1 MTSRLPVRRPTTHAP
16 MINNPDNMRKIV
28 LFLALVLS
36 TVAFAQAS
44 DPVIMTINGVSVPRS
59 EFEYSYNKNNSA
71 DVIDKKSVDEYVD
84 LFINYKLK
92 VAAAL
97 DAHYDTLSSFKQ
109 EYAMYRD
116 QQVRPTMVTD
126 ADVLVEAKK
135 VYERAKEQ
143 IGSRGLILPAHI
155 LIRVST
161 KATQAEQDKAK
172 QRIDS
177 VYKALRGGADFAE
190 MAKKVSD
197 DKQTAVNGGK
207 LPYWIGPNQT
217 LKEVEDAA
225 YALQKDEMSEPVLS
239 PVGWHV
245 ILMKGRKQLEP
256 FDSLKAQ
263 IVKSIEQ
270 QGIRDQIAQ
279 QRVKNEVAA
288 SSGALTSQQVMDRR
302 ADSLAAADPEMKY
315 LMKEYHDGLLLYEIS
330 KQVVWDKGSS
340 DEAGLQA
347 YFKDHQKDYAWSE
360 PRYKGIAYHVKDK
373 ADVKAVKKCVK
384 KLPFD
389 QWADKLRSTFN
400 PDSVVRIRVEIGV
413 FKPGDNALV
422 DTEVFKTAPKKGA
435 DDKQAA
441 VLKDY
446 PISAVYGKK
455 LKRPEHYNDVRGQVV
470 ADYQDMLEKAWV
482 YDLRQ
487 KYTFTVN
494 KDVLK
499 TVNKHQ

>member
-1 MTSRLPVRRPTTHAP
+1 MKIRNRCSMIRCECFMIRHRCLFAISLSFIIYHLSFLPV
-16 MINNPDNMRKIV
+16 
-28 LFLALVLS
+28 FS
-36 TVAFAQAS
+36 QSS
-44 DPVIMTINGVSVPRS
+44 DPIVMTINGVPVPRS
-59 EFEYSYNKNNSA
+59 EFEYSYNKNNGA
-71 DVIDKKSVDEYVD
+71 DVIDKKTVDEYVD

-97 DAHYDTLSSFKQ
+97 EAKYDTLTSFKQ
-109 EYAMYRD
+109 EYTMYRD

-126 ADVLVEAKK
+126 ADVLQEAKRT
-135 VYERAKEQ
+135 YDRAKEQ
-143 IGSRGLILPAHI
+143 VGTRGLILPAHI

-161 KATQAEQDKAK
+161 QATSTEQAKAR

-177 VYKALRGGADFAE
+177 IYRALKGGADFAE
-190 MAKKVSD
+190 LAQKVSD
-197 DKQTAVNGGK
+197 DRSTAANGGQ
-207 LPYWIGPNQT
+207 LPYWIHQNQAF
-217 LKEVEDAA
+217 KEFEDVAF
-225 YALQKDEMSEPVLS
+225 ALQTGELSAPFQS

-256 FDSLKAQ
+256 FDSLKVQ

-270 QGIRDQIAQ
+270 QGVRDQIAQ
-279 QRVKNEVAA
+279 QRVKSEVAA
-288 SSGALTSQQVMDRR
+288 SNGTVTAEKVMDRR

-330 KQVVWDKGSS
+330 KKMVWDKGSN

-347 YFKDHQKDYAWSE
+347 YFKDHQKDYAWPE

-373 ADVKAVKKCVK
+373 ADVKAVKKSVK

-400 PDSVVRIRVEIGV
+400 PDSIVRIRVEIGI

-435 DDKQAA
+435 DEKQATI
-441 VLKDY
+441 LKDY

-455 LKRPEHYNDVRGQVV
+455 LKRPESYADVRGQVV
-470 ADYQDMLEKAWV
+470 SDYQDMLEKAWV

-487 KYTFTVN
+487 KYPFSVN

-499 TVNKHQ
+499 TVNKH

>member
-1 MTSRLPVRRPTTHAP
+1 
-16 MINNPDNMRKIV
+16 MRKII
-28 LFLALVLS
+28 LFLALVSS
-36 TVAFAQAS
+36 TMVLAQVS
-44 DPVIMTINGVSVPRS
+44 DPVVMTINGVPVPRS
-59 EFEYSYNKNNSA
+59 EFEYSYNKNNGA
-71 DVIDKKSVDEYVD
+71 DVIDKKTIDEYVD

-97 DAHYDTLSSFKQ
+97 DAHYDTLTSFKQ
-109 EYAMYRD
+109 EYTMYRD

-135 VYERAKEQ
+135 TYDRAKEQ
-143 IGSRGLILPAHI
+143 IGPRGLILPAHI
-155 LIRVST
+155 LIRVSST
-161 KATQAEQDKAK
+161 GAA
-172 QRIDS
+172 
-177 VYKALRGGADFAE
+177 GG
-190 MAKKVSD
+190 
-197 DKQTAVNGGK
+197 Q
-207 LPYWIGPNQT
+207 LPYWIGPNQAF
-217 LKEVEDAA
+217 KEFEDAA
-225 YALQKDEMSEPVLS
+225 YALQTGEMSQPVQS

-270 QGIRDQIAQ
+270 QGVRDQIAK
-279 QRVKNEVAA
+279 QRVQNEVTA
-288 SSGALTSQQVMDRR
+288 SSGRLTAEKVMDRR

-330 KQVVWDKGSS
+330 KQVVWDKGSN

-360 PRYKGIAYHVKDK
+360 PHYKGIAYHVKNK

-400 PDSVVRIRVEIGV
+400 PDSVVRIRVEIGI
-413 FKPGDNALV
+413 FKPGDNAFV
-422 DTEVFKTAPKKGA
+422 DTEVFKTAPKK
-435 DDKQAA
+435 DTDEKQAA

-455 LKRPEHYNDVRGQVV
+455 LKRPENYTDVRGQVV
-470 ADYQDMLEKAWV
+470 SDYQDMLEKAWV
-482 YDLRQ
+482 YDLRR
-487 KYTFTVN
+487 KYAFSVN
-494 KDVLK
+494 KDILK
-499 TVNKHQ
+499 TVNKH

>member
-1 MTSRLPVRRPTTHAP
+1 
-16 MINNPDNMRKIV
+16 MRKVV
-28 LFLALVLS
+28 LFLALVS
-36 TVAFAQAS
+36 SIMVYAQAS
-44 DPVIMTINGVSVPRS
+44 DPVIMTINGVPVPRS
-59 EFEYSYNKNNSA
+59 EFEYSYNKNNGA
-71 DVIDKKSVDEYVD
+71 DVIDKKTVDEYVD

-109 EYAMYRD
+109 EYTMYRD
-116 QQVRPTMVTD
+116 QQVRPTMATD
-126 ADVLVEAKK
+126 ADVLIEAKK
-135 VYERAKEQ
+135 VYDRAKEQ
-143 IGSRGLILPAHI
+143 IGPRGLILPAHI

-172 QRIDS
+172 LRIDS
-177 VYKALRGGADFAE
+177 VYNALRGGADFAE
-190 MAKKVSD
+190 LAKKVSD
-197 DKQTAVNGGK
+197 DKQTAVNGGQ
-207 LPYWIGPNQT
+207 LPYWIGPNQSI
-217 LKEVEDAA
+217 KEFEEAA
-225 YALQKDEMSEPVLS
+225 YDLQKDEMSQPVLS

-245 ILMKGRKQLEP
+245 ILMKDRKQLEP

-263 IVKSIEQ
+263 IVKNIEQ
-270 QGIRDQIAQ
+270 QGVRDHIAK
-279 QRVKNEVAA
+279 QRIKNEVDA
-288 SSGALTSQQVMDRR
+288 SSGALTSEKVMDLR
-302 ADSLAAADPEMKY
+302 ADSLAAVDPEMKY

-347 YFKDHQKDYAWSE
+347 YFRDHQKDYAWSE
-360 PRYKGIAYHVKDK
+360 PHYKGIAYHVKDK
-373 ADVKAVKKCVK
+373 ADIKAVKKCVK

-400 PDSVVRIRVEIGV
+400 PDSIVRIRVEIGI

-422 DTEVFKTAPKKGA
+422 DTDVFKTTPKKGA
-435 DDKQAA
+435 NEKQAA

-455 LKRPEHYNDVRGQVV
+455 LKRPEDYTDVRGQVV
-470 ADYQDMLEKAWV
+470 SDYQDMLEKAWV
-482 YDLRQ
+482 YDLRK
-487 KYTFTVN
+487 KYAFSVN

-499 TVNKHQ
+499 TVNKH

>member
-1 MTSRLPVRRPTTHAP
+1 
-16 MINNPDNMRKIV
+16 MRKIV
-28 LFLALVLS
+28 LFLALVS
-36 TVAFAQAS
+36 SIMAFSQVS
-44 DPVIMTINGVSVPRS
+44 DPVIMTINGVPVPRS
-59 EFEYSYNKNNSA
+59 EFEYSYNKNNGT
-71 DVIDKKSVDEYVD
+71 DVIDKKTVDEYVD

-109 EYAMYRD
+109 EYTMYRD
-116 QQVRPTMVTD
+116 QQVRPTMATD

-135 VYERAKEQ
+135 VYDRAKEQ
-143 IGSRGLILPAHI
+143 IGTRGLILPAHI

-190 MAKKVSD
+190 LAKKVSD
-197 DKQTAVNGGK
+197 DKQTAINGGQ
-207 LPYWIGPNQT
+207 LPYWIGPNQSI
-217 LKEVEDAA
+217 KEFEDAA
-225 YALQKDEMSEPVLS
+225 YALQKDEMSQPVLS

-245 ILMKGRKQLEP
+245 ILMKDRKQLEP

-270 QGIRDQIAQ
+270 QGIRDHIAK
-279 QRVKNEVAA
+279 QRIKSEVDA
-288 SSGALTSQQVMDRR
+288 SSGALTSEKVMDLR
-302 ADSLAAADPEMKY
+302 ADSLAAVDPEMKY
-315 LMKEYHDGLLLYEIS
+315 LMKEYYDGLLLYEIS

-360 PRYKGIAYHVKDK
+360 PHYKGIAYHVKDK
-373 ADVKAVKKCVK
+373 ADIKAVKKCVK

-400 PDSVVRIRVEIGV
+400 PDSVVRIRVEIGI

-422 DTEVFKTAPKKGA
+422 DTEVFKTTPKKGA
-435 DDKQAA
+435 KEKQAA

-455 LKRPEHYNDVRGQVV
+455 LKRPENYTDVRGQVV
-470 ADYQDMLEKAWV
+470 SDYQDMLEKAWV
-482 YDLRQ
+482 YDLRR
-487 KYTFTVN
+487 KYAFSVN

-499 TVNKHQ
+499 TVNKH

>member
-1 MTSRLPVRRPTTHAP
+1 MRRV
-16 MINNPDNMRKIV
+16 I
-28 LFLALVLS
+28 LFLGIVSS
-36 TVAFAQAS
+36 TLAFAQAS
-44 DPVIMTINGVSVPRS
+44 DPVVMTINGVPVPRS
-59 EFEYSYNKNNSA
+59 EFEYSYNKNNGA
-71 DVIDKKSVDEYVD
+71 DVIDKKTVDEYVD

-109 EYAMYRD
+109 EYTMYRD
-116 QQVRPTMVTD
+116 QQVRPTMVSD
-126 ADVLVEAKK
+126 ADVLMEAKK
-135 VYERAKEQ
+135 TYERAKEQ
-143 IGSRGLILPAHI
+143 IGPRGLILPAHI

-161 KATQAEQDKAK
+161 KATQAEQNKAK

-177 VYKALRGGADFAE
+177 VYRALKDGADFAE
-190 MAKKVSD
+190 LAKKVSD
-197 DKQTAVNGGK
+197 DKSTGAAGGQ
-207 LPYWIGPNQT
+207 LPYWIGPNQAF
-217 LKEVEDAA
+217 EEFENAA
-225 YALQKDEMSEPVLS
+225 YALQTGEMSQPVQS

-256 FDSLKAQ
+256 FDSLKTQ
-263 IVKSIEQ
+263 IVRSIEQ
-270 QGIRDQIAQ
+270 QGVRDQIAQ
-279 QRVKNEVAA
+279 QRVKSEVEA
-288 SSGALTSQQVMDRR
+288 SSGTLTAEKVMDRR
-302 ADSLAAADPEMKY
+302 ADSLAAVDPEMKY

-340 DEAGLQA
+340 DEVGLQA

-360 PRYKGIAYHVKDK
+360 PRYKGIAYHVKEK
-373 ADVKAVKKCVK
+373 GDVKAVKKCVK

-400 PDSVVRIRVEIGV
+400 PDSVVRIRVEIGI

-422 DTEVFKTAPKKGA
+422 DTEVFKTAPKDGA
-435 DDKQAA
+435 NGKQAA

-455 LKRPEHYNDVRGQVV
+455 LKRPENYTDVRGQVV
-470 ADYQDMLEKAWV
+470 SDYQDMLEKAWV

-487 KYTFTVN
+487 RYAFSVN

-499 TVNKHQ
+499 TVNKH

>member
-1 MTSRLPVRRPTTHAP
+1 
-16 MINNPDNMRKIV
+16 MRKVI
-28 LFLALVLS
+28 LFLGIVSS
-36 TVAFAQAS
+36 TLAFAQAS
-44 DPVIMTINGVSVPRS
+44 DPVVMTINGVPVPRS
-59 EFEYSYNKNNSA
+59 EFEYSYNKNNGA
-71 DVIDKKSVDEYVD
+71 DVIDKKTVDEYVD

-109 EYAMYRD
+109 EYTMYRD
-116 QQVRPTMVTD
+116 QQVRPTMVSD
-126 ADVLVEAKK
+126 ADVLMEAKK
-135 VYERAKEQ
+135 TYERAKEQ
-143 IGSRGLILPAHI
+143 IGPRGLILPAHI

-161 KATQAEQDKAK
+161 KATQAEQNKAK

-177 VYKALRGGADFAE
+177 VYRALKGGADFAE
-190 MAKKVSD
+190 LAKKVSD
-197 DKQTAVNGGK
+197 DKSTGAVGGQ
-207 LPYWIGPNQT
+207 LPYWIGPNQAF
-217 LKEVEDAA
+217 EEFENAA
-225 YALQKDEMSEPVLS
+225 YALQTGEMSQPVQS

-256 FDSLKAQ
+256 FDSLKTQ
-263 IVKSIEQ
+263 IVRSIEQ
-270 QGIRDQIAQ
+270 QGVRDQIAQ
-279 QRVKNEVAA
+279 QRVKSEVEA
-288 SSGALTSQQVMDRR
+288 SSGTLTAEKVMDRR
-302 ADSLAAADPEMKY
+302 ADSLAAVDPEMKY

-360 PRYKGIAYHVKDK
+360 PRYKGIAYHVKEK
-373 ADVKAVKKCVK
+373 GDVKAVKKCVK

-400 PDSVVRIRVEIGV
+400 PDSVVRIRVEIGI

-422 DTEVFKTAPKKGA
+422 DTEVFKTAPKDGA
-435 DDKQAA
+435 NGKQAA

-455 LKRPEHYNDVRGQVV
+455 LKRPENYTDVRGQVV
-470 ADYQDMLEKAWV
+470 SDYQDMLEKAWV

-487 KYTFTVN
+487 RYAFSVN

-499 TVNKHQ
+499 TVNKH

>member
-1 MTSRLPVRRPTTHAP
+1 MKLK
-16 MINNPDNMRKIV
+16 MI
-28 LFLALVLS
+28 LAACLMS
-36 TVAFAQAS
+36 TAAVAQT
-44 DPVIMTINGVSVPRS
+44 DPIIMTINGVPVPRS
-59 EFEYSYNKNNSA
+59 EFEYSYNKNNGA

-109 EYAMYRD
+109 EYTMYRD

-126 ADVLVEAKK
+126 ADVLAEAKK
-135 VYERAKEQ
+135 VYDRAKEQ
-143 IGSRGLILPAHI
+143 IGPRGLILPAHI

-161 KATQAEQDKAK
+161 KATQTEQDQAK
-172 QRIDS
+172 LRIDS
-177 VYKALRGGADFAE
+177 VYNALRSGADFAE
-190 MAKKVSD
+190 LAKKVSD
-197 DKQTAVNGGK
+197 DKQTAVNGGQ
-207 LPYWIGPNQT
+207 LPYWIGPNQSI
-217 LKEVEDAA
+217 KEFEDAA
-225 YALQKDEMSEPVLS
+225 YALQKDEMSQPVLS

-245 ILMKGRKQLEP
+245 ILMKDRKQLEP

-263 IVKSIEQ
+263 IVKNIEQ
-270 QGIRDQIAQ
+270 QGVRDHIAK
-279 QRVKNEVAA
+279 QRIQSEVDA
-288 SSGALTSQQVMDRR
+288 SAGSLTSEKVMDRR
-302 ADSLAAADPEMKY
+302 ADSLAAVDPEMKY

-330 KQVVWDKGSS
+330 KKLVWDKGSA

-360 PRYKGIAYHVKDK
+360 PHYKGIAYHVKDK
-373 ADVKAVKKCVK
+373 ADVKAVKNCVK

-400 PDSVVRIRVEIGV
+400 PDSVVRIRVEIGI

-422 DTEVFKTAPKKGA
+422 DTEVFKTTPKKGTG
-435 DDKQAA
+435 DKQAT

-455 LKRPEHYNDVRGQVV
+455 LKRPEDYNDVRGQVV
-470 ADYQDMLEKAWV
+470 SDYQDMLEKAWV
-482 YDLRQ
+482 YDLRK
-487 KYTFTVN
+487 KYAFSVN

-499 TVNKHQ
+499 TVNKH

>member
-1 MTSRLPVRRPTTHAP
+1 
-16 MINNPDNMRKIV
+16 MRKVI
-28 LFLALVLS
+28 LFLGLVSS
-36 TVAFAQAS
+36 TLAFAQAS
-44 DPVIMTINGVSVPRS
+44 DPVVMTINGVPVPRS
-59 EFEYSYNKNNSA
+59 EFEYSYNKNNGA
-71 DVIDKKSVDEYVD
+71 DVIDKKTVDEYVD

-109 EYAMYRD
+109 EYTMYRD
-116 QQVRPTMVTD
+116 QQVRPTMVSD
-126 ADVLVEAKK
+126 ADVLMEAKK
-135 VYERAKEQ
+135 TYERAKEQ
-143 IGSRGLILPAHI
+143 IGPRGLILPAHI

-161 KATQAEQDKAK
+161 KATQAEQNKAK

-177 VYKALRGGADFAE
+177 VYRALKGGADFAE
-190 MAKKVSD
+190 LAKKVSD
-197 DKQTAVNGGK
+197 DKSTGAVGGQ
-207 LPYWIGPNQT
+207 LPYWIGPNQAF
-217 LKEVEDAA
+217 EEFENAA
-225 YALQKDEMSEPVLS
+225 YALQTGEMSQPVQS

-256 FDSLKAQ
+256 FDSLKTQ
-263 IVKSIEQ
+263 IVRSIEQ
-270 QGIRDQIAQ
+270 QGVRDQIAQ
-279 QRVKNEVAA
+279 QRVKSEVEA
-288 SSGALTSQQVMDRR
+288 SSGTLTAEKVMDRR
-302 ADSLAAADPEMKY
+302 ADSLAAVDPEMKY

-360 PRYKGIAYHVKDK
+360 PRYKGIAYHVKEK
-373 ADVKAVKKCVK
+373 GDVKAVKKCVK

-400 PDSVVRIRVEIGV
+400 PDSVVRIRVEIGI

-422 DTEVFKTAPKKGA
+422 DTEVFKTAPKDGA
-435 DDKQAA
+435 NGKQAA

-455 LKRPEHYNDVRGQVV
+455 LKRPENYTDVRGQVV
-470 ADYQDMLEKAWV
+470 SDYQDMLEKAWV

-487 KYTFTVN
+487 RYAFSVN

-499 TVNKHQ
+499 TVNKH

>member
-1 MTSRLPVRRPTTHAP
+1 
-16 MINNPDNMRKIV
+16 MRKFV
-28 LFLALVLS
+28 LFLALVTS
-36 TVAFAQAS
+36 TVAFSQAS
-44 DPVIMTINGVSVPRS
+44 DPIVMTVNGVPVPRS
-59 EFEYSYNKNNSA
+59 EFEYSYNKNNGT

-109 EYAMYRD
+109 EYTMYRD
-116 QQVRPTMVTD
+116 QQVRPTIATD
-126 ADVLVEAKK
+126 ADVLVEARK

-143 IGSRGLILPAHI
+143 VGPRGLILPAHI

-177 VYKALRGGADFAE
+177 VYNALRGGADFAE

-207 LPYWIGPNQT
+207 LPYWIGPNQS
-217 LKEVEDAA
+217 LKEFEDAA
-225 YALQKDEMSEPVLS
+225 YALQEGEMSQPVLS

-270 QGIRDQIAQ
+270 QGIREQIAQ
-279 QRVKNEVAA
+279 QRVKSEVEA

-360 PRYKGIAYHVKDK
+360 PRYKGIAYYVKDK

-400 PDSVVRIRVEIGV
+400 PDSVVRIRVEIGI

-422 DTEVFKTAPKKGA
+422 DTEVFKTAPKKTA

-446 PISAVYGKK
+446 PVSAVYGKK
-455 LKRPEHYNDVRGQVV
+455 LKRPENYNDVRGQVV

-482 YDLRQ
+482 YDLRK
-487 KYTFTVN
+487 KYAFSVN

-499 TVNKHQ
+499 TVNKHK

>member
-1 MTSRLPVRRPTTHAP
+1 
-16 MINNPDNMRKIV
+16 MRKVI
-28 LFLALVLS
+28 LFLGIVSS
-36 TVAFAQAS
+36 TLAFAQAS
-44 DPVIMTINGVSVPRS
+44 DPVVMTINGVPVPRS
-59 EFEYSYNKNNSA
+59 EFEYSYNKNNGV
-71 DVIDKKSVDEYVD
+71 DVIDKKTVDEYVD

-109 EYAMYRD
+109 EYTMYRD
-116 QQVRPTMVTD
+116 QQVRPTMVSD
-126 ADVLVEAKK
+126 ADVLMEAKK
-135 VYERAKEQ
+135 TYERAKEQ
-143 IGSRGLILPAHI
+143 IGPRGLILPAHI

-161 KATQAEQDKAK
+161 KATQAEQNKAK

-177 VYKALRGGADFAE
+177 VYRALKDGADFAE
-190 MAKKVSD
+190 LAKKVSD
-197 DKQTAVNGGK
+197 DKSTGAVGGQ
-207 LPYWIGPNQT
+207 LPYWIGPNQAF
-217 LKEVEDAA
+217 EEFENAA
-225 YALQKDEMSEPVLS
+225 YALQTGEMSQPVQS

-256 FDSLKAQ
+256 FDSLKTQ
-263 IVKSIEQ
+263 IVRSIEQ
-270 QGIRDQIAQ
+270 QGVRDQIAQ
-279 QRVKNEVAA
+279 QRVKSEVEA
-288 SSGALTSQQVMDRR
+288 SSGTLTAEKVMDRR
-302 ADSLAAADPEMKY
+302 ADSLAAVDPEMKY

-360 PRYKGIAYHVKDK
+360 PRYKGIAYHVKEK
-373 ADVKAVKKCVK
+373 GDVKAVKKCVK

-389 QWADKLRSTFN
+389 QWADRLRSTFN
-400 PDSVVRIRVEIGV
+400 PDSVVRIRVEIGI

-422 DTEVFKTAPKKGA
+422 DTEVFKTAPKDGA
-435 DDKQAA
+435 NGKQAA

-455 LKRPEHYNDVRGQVV
+455 LKRPENYTDVRGQVV
-470 ADYQDMLEKAWV
+470 SDYQDMLEKAWV

-487 KYTFTVN
+487 RYAFSVN

-499 TVNKHQ
+499 TVNKH

>member
-1 MTSRLPVRRPTTHAP
+1 MALLISYLLPLTSH
-16 MINNPDNMRKIV
+16 
-28 LFLALVLS
+28 LS
-36 TVAFAQAS
+36 FAQS
-44 DPVIMTINGVSVPRS
+44 NTDPIIMTINGVSVPRS
-59 EFEYSYNKNNSA
+59 EFEYSYNKNNGA
-71 DVIDKKSVDEYVD
+71 DVIDRKTVDEYVD
-84 LFINYKLK
+84 LFVNYKLK

-109 EYAMYRD
+109 EYTMYRD

-135 VYERAKEQ
+135 TYERAKEQ
-143 IGSRGLILPAHI
+143 IGPRGLILPAHI

-161 KATQAEQDKAK
+161 QATPDEQNQAK

-177 VYKALRGGADFAE
+177 IYKALKGGADFAAL
-190 MAKKVSD
+190 AKKVSD
-197 DKQTAVNGGK
+197 DKSTGAAGGQ
-207 LPYWIGPNQT
+207 LPYWIGPNQAF
-217 LKEVEDAA
+217 KEFEDAA
-225 YALQKDEMSEPVLS
+225 YALQTGEMSQPVQS

-270 QGIRDQIAQ
+270 QGIREQIAR
-279 QRVKNEVAA
+279 QRVRSEVEA
-288 SSGALTSQQVMDRR
+288 SAGRLTSEKVMDRR
-302 ADSLAAADPEMKY
+302 ADSLASTDPEMKY

-330 KQVVWDKGSS
+330 KQMVWDKGSA

-360 PRYKGIAYHVKDK
+360 PRYKGIAYYVKDK
-373 ADVKAVKKCVK
+373 ADVKAVKKSVK

-389 QWADKLRSTFN
+389 QWADKLRTTFN
-400 PDSVVRIRVEIGV
+400 PDSIVRIRVEIGI

-422 DTEVFKTAPKKGA
+422 DTEVFKTAPKAGA
-435 DDKQAA
+435 NDKQAA

-446 PISAVYGKK
+446 PIPAVYGKK
-455 LKRPEHYNDVRGQVV
+455 LKRPKSYTDVRGQVV

-487 KYTFTVN
+487 KYPFTVN
-494 KDVLK
+494 KEVLK
-499 TVNKHQ
+499 TVNKH

>member
-1 MTSRLPVRRPTTHAP
+1 
-16 MINNPDNMRKIV
+16 MRKVV
-28 LFLALVLS
+28 LFLALISSIMV
-36 TVAFAQAS
+36 FGQAS
-44 DPVIMTINGVSVPRS
+44 DPVIMTINGVPVPRS
-59 EFEYSYNKNNSA
+59 EFEYSYNKNNGA

-109 EYAMYRD
+109 EYTMYRD
-116 QQVRPTMVTD
+116 QQVRPTMATD
-126 ADVLVEAKK
+126 ADVLMEAKK
-135 VYERAKEQ
+135 VYDRAKEQ
-143 IGSRGLILPAHI
+143 IGPRGLILPAHI

-172 QRIDS
+172 LRIDS
-177 VYKALRGGADFAE
+177 VYNALRGGADFAE
-190 MAKKVSD
+190 LAKKVSD
-197 DKQTAVNGGK
+197 DKQTAVNGGQ
-207 LPYWIGPNQT
+207 LPYWIGPNQSI
-217 LKEVEDAA
+217 KEFEDAA
-225 YALQKDEMSEPVLS
+225 YALQKDEMSQPVLS

-245 ILMKGRKQLEP
+245 ILMKDRKQLEP

-263 IVKSIEQ
+263 IVKNIEQ
-270 QGIRDQIAQ
+270 QGVRDHIAK
-279 QRVKNEVAA
+279 QRIMSEVDA
-288 SSGALTSQQVMDRR
+288 SSGALTSEKVMDLR
-302 ADSLAAADPEMKY
+302 ADSLAAVDPEMKY

-360 PRYKGIAYHVKDK
+360 PHYKGIAYHVKDK
-373 ADVKAVKKCVK
+373 ADIKAVKKCVK

-400 PDSVVRIRVEIGV
+400 PDSVVRIRVEIGI

-422 DTEVFKTAPKKGA
+422 DTEVFKTTPKKGA
-435 DDKQAA
+435 NEKQTA

-446 PISAVYGKK
+446 PFSAVYGKK
-455 LKRPEHYNDVRGQVV
+455 LKRPEDYTDVRGQVV
-470 ADYQDMLEKAWV
+470 SDYQDMLEKAWV
-482 YDLRQ
+482 YDLRK
-487 KYTFTVN
+487 KYAFSVN
-494 KDVLK
+494 KEVLK
-499 TVNKHQ
+499 TVNKH